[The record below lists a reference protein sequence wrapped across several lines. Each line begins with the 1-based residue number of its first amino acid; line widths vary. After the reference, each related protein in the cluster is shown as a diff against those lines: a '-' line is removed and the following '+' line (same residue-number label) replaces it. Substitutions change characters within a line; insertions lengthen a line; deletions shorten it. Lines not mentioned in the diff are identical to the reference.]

1 MPFSRHSGEPA
12 EPPAV
17 RSLVAYDGSAGE
29 VHPPGRRPLLTLAQP
44 TVGTAARAA
53 RADELDSWLAG
64 LLLAAG
70 DTDGVA
76 LVAVGGLGRRECLP
90 YADLDL
96 ILVHTGRRDI
106 GVLADKIWYP
116 IWDAKLKL
124 DHAVRTVAEALKLA
138 GTDIK
143 VAHGLLDARFV
154 AGDAALAEQLRTQ
167 AAADWRGNA
176 RKRLPALRDH
186 VEQRWASFGELAFL
200 LEGDVKE
207 ARGGLRDVGVLKAIG
222 YAQVAEVADPAV
234 PAAQTRL
241 LDVREALHHVA
252 KRRVDQLLAE
262 QQAAVADTLGLAGRD
277 QLSQRVSEDA
287 RTVSYACDDAWRGVD
302 RWLGS
307 RRWGRGRAPQRRPLA
322 DGVVE
327 SGGEVM
333 LAQSAATTVATDP
346 TLSLR
351 VAAAAAGHRLP
362 ITRATLRRLAENSPP
377 LPHPWPDK
385 ARHAF
390 VALLGAGAGLVAAW
404 EACDRYGLVARW
416 LPEFQRVRSLPQRNP
431 VHLYTVDRHLV
442 GTAGKAADLAREV
455 ARPDLLLLSALLHDI
470 GKGLPGDHSQA
481 GTPVA
486 QRLCRRIGLSTTD
499 IELVCRLVRHHLL
512 LPDTATRRDLSDPA
526 TIELVA
532 GVVGDADTLDLLYA
546 LTRADAAATGPL
558 AWSDWK
564 GGLVAELVRRT
575 HRMLDTGEASTPEDP
590 DPVLI
595 GLAGG
600 ALPAVKVDFAGA
612 GSLDASRPGPG
623 ARTDRVSVV
632 ATDRR
637 GLLASVAGVLAV
649 HRLEVLSA
657 NTTTI
662 RDTAVL
668 ECVVQPRYGTPPEP
682 ELLTSELRR
691 AVVGQLPLADRVGA
705 RDRAHRGKTAAPHV
719 VWLHEAAS
727 HGTVLELRAGDSPGL
742 LYRVARAL
750 EQAGAS
756 VRAARIST
764 LGNDVVDSFYLFGEY
779 ADPTARAA
787 VESAVLEAASG
798 VPAGA

>member
-1 MPFSRHSGEPA
+1 MPFSEDPGEPA
-12 EPPAV
+12 DPPV
-17 RSLVAYDGSAGE
+17 PRGLVAYDGSAGDL
-29 VHPPGRRPLLTLAQP
+29 HSPGRRPLLTLAQP
-44 TVGTAARAA
+44 DIGTAARAA

-64 LLLAAG
+64 LLLATG
-70 DTDGVA
+70 VTDGVA

-96 ILVHTGRRDI
+96 ILVHSGRKDI
-106 GVLADKIWYP
+106 GVLADQIWYP

-124 DHAVRTVAEALKLA
+124 DHAVRTVPEALKLA
-138 GTDIK
+138 GSDIK

-154 AGDAALAEQLRTQ
+154 AGDAALAEQLRSQ
-167 AAADWRGNA
+167 AVADWRSSA
-176 RKRLPALRDH
+176 RKRLPALREH
-186 VEQRWASFGELAFL
+186 VEARWAGFGELAFL

-222 YAQVAEVADPAV
+222 YAQVADAADPAV
-234 PAAQTRL
+234 PAAHTRL

-252 KRRVDQLLAE
+252 KRRLDQLLAE
-262 QQAAVADTLGLAGRD
+262 QQAPVADTLGLAGRD
-277 QLSQRVSEDA
+277 QLARQVSEDA
-287 RTVSYACDDAWRGVD
+287 RTVSYACDDAWRAVE
-302 RWLGS
+302 RWLAS
-307 RRWGRGRAPQRRPLA
+307 RRWGRSRGVPPRRPLA

-333 LAQSAATTVATDP
+333 LAQAAATTVATDP
-346 TLSLR
+346 TLPLR
-351 VAAAAAGHRLP
+351 VAAAAAGRRMP
-362 ITRATLRRLAENSPP
+362 IARATLRRLAEHAPP
-377 LPHPWPDK
+377 LPQPWPDK
-385 ARHAF
+385 ARHGF
-390 VALLGAGAGLVAAW
+390 LALLGAGPGLVPAW
-404 EACDRYGLVARW
+404 EACDRYGLVTRW
-416 LPEFQRVRSLPQRNP
+416 LPEFERVRSLPQRNP
-431 VHLYTVDRHLV
+431 VHRYTVDRHLV
-442 GTAGKAADLAREV
+442 GAAGKAAELTREV
-455 ARPDLLLLSALLHDI
+455 ARPDLLLLATLLHDI

-481 GTPVA
+481 GAPIA
-486 QRLCRRIGLSTTD
+486 QQVCRRIGLPTTD
-499 IELVCRLVRHHLL
+499 TELVCRLVRHHLL

-564 GGLVAELVRRT
+564 GNLVAELVRRT
-575 HRMLDTGEASTPEDP
+575 HRMLDTGEASIPEDP
-590 DPVLI
+590 DPVLV
-595 GLAGG
+595 GLAEGV
-600 ALPAVKVDFAGA
+600 LPAVQVALAGA

-623 ARTDRVSVV
+623 ACTDRVSVV

-662 RDTAVL
+662 KDTAVL
-668 ECVVQPRYGTPPEP
+668 ECVVQPRYGIPPEP
-682 ELLTSELRR
+682 ELLISELRR
-691 AVVGQLPLADRVGA
+691 AVVGQLALDGRVDA
-705 RDRAHRGKTAAPHV
+705 RDRAHRGKQAAPHV

-727 HGTVLELRAGDSPGL
+727 HGTVLELRAADSPGL

-750 EQAGAS
+750 EQVGAS

-779 ADPTARAA
+779 PSPADRAA
-787 VESAVLEAASG
+787 VESAVLEAASAS
-798 VPAGA
+798 PGA